1 MGWGSLTLTS
11 SVLGLQ
17 GERLKLEQHLHATMS
32 CIKVRAEWQAQVK
45 DKLIKIAKDG
55 FYVFLLVVR

>member
-32 CIKVRAEWQAQVK
+32 RKKVRAEWQTQVK
-45 DKLIKIAKDG
+45 DKMIKIAKDG
-55 FYVFLLVVR
+55 FYAFPLVVP